1 MHYFL
6 LVNDLVPVSA
16 ALQGTL
22 QLGDRSPAGL
32 SSSEPL
38 PGSSGSSGS
47 SIPWLQKDGKEKCL
61 SNISRQVSRNA
72 FIDVDFGVDSMTE
85 IYLLGTHESQNNTKV
100 GRPWHRLPGE
110 IVAAPSLG
118 CSNPIWMGLGT
129 A

>member
-1 MHYFL
+1 M
-6 LVNDLVPVSA
+6 
-16 ALQGTL
+16 GTDL
-22 QLGDRSPAGL
+22 QLGCPAQSL
-32 SSSEPL
+32 SQGAQGAQGVPFL
-38 PGSSGSSGS
+38 GTKRMGR
-47 SIPWLQKDGKEKCL
+47 KERCL
-61 SNISRQVSRNA
+61 ANISRKVSRNA

-85 IYLLGTHESQNNTKV
+85 IYLLGTRESQKNTKV